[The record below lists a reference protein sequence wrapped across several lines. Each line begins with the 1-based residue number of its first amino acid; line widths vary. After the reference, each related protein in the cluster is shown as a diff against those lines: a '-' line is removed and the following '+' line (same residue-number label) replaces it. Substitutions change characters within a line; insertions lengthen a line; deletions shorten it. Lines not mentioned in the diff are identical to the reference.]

1 MGHRTELAAASAK
14 ACFNESS
21 GGLMILESEVPR
33 KTERRLTDSKSIIRN
48 IPFFSDLSADE
59 TDNIDRIFIKKRFH
73 KDQIVLSEEDTS
85 SYMYLVYSGKVRVV
99 KLNEEGREQIIS
111 FHKRGDFFGEMSLLD
126 GNTSPATII
135 AHEDAIIG
143 LLHKNEFEHHLL
155 NHEAIRRRILD
166 MLCFRLREAWK
177 MVKLLS
183 FSNAE
188 HRVMAAL
195 DRLQVLYGVRDDRG
209 IIINLRVKHQ
219 LIANYASISRE
230 TATRILNKLA
240 KSGEIVVLANKYI
253 LITNGFCDRIRMLM
267 Q

>member
-1 MGHRTELAAASAK
+1 
-14 ACFNESS
+14 
-21 GGLMILESEVPR
+21 MISESER
-33 KTERRLTDSKSIIRN
+33 QRETERRPTDGKNIIRN
-48 IPFFSDLSADE
+48 IPFFSDLSTDE
-59 TDNIDRIFIKKRFH
+59 TDSIDRILIKKRFH

-126 GNTSPATII
+126 GNTAPATII
-135 AHEDAIIG
+135 AHEDAVIG

-155 NHEAIRRRILD
+155 THEGIRRRILD
-166 MLCFRLREAWK
+166 MLCLRLREAWK

-188 HRVMAAL
+188 HRVMAVL
-195 DRLQVLYGVRDDRG
+195 DRLQDLYGVRDDRG
-209 IIINLRVKHQ
+209 IIINLRIKHQ

-240 KSGEIVVLANKYI
+240 KSGEIVVLANKCI
-253 LITNGFCDRIRMLM
+253 LITNGFCDRIKILM
-267 Q
+267 H